1 MNSVTAGID
10 DYPLSERQPERL
22 KTPSGLPFTE
32 IDLEAVLAGK
42 IQMED
47 LRVTSGALESQAEI
61 AEAAGRHQLAENLR
75 RASELARVPED
86 KILQIYQM
94 LRPGRASEEA
104 LMLAAEELEI
114 RFQASRCARFVREAA
129 RAYFKRNV
137 NSDGLKCRARGSRL
151 QISRTPANK

>member
-1 MNSVTAGID
+1 MSRAKAEID

-22 KTPSGLPFTE
+22 KTPSGLPFTA

-42 IQMED
+42 IQMKD
-47 LRVTSGALESQAEI
+47 LRVTSEALEWQAEI
-61 AEAAGRHQLAENLR
+61 ANAAGRRQLAENLC

-104 LMLAAEELEI
+104 LMKAAEDLETQ
-114 RFQASRCARFVREAA
+114 FQAFRCARFVREAA
-129 RAYFKRNV
+129 QAYFTQRE
-137 NSDGLKCRARGSRL
+137 R
-151 QISRTPANK
+151 

>member
-1 MNSVTAGID
+1 MSTIKAGID

-42 IQMED
+42 IQMKD
-47 LRVTSGALESQAEI
+47 LRVTSEALEWQAEI
-61 AEAAGRHQLAENLR
+61 ADDAGRHQLAENLR
-75 RASELARVPED
+75 RASELARVPEN

-104 LMLAAEELEI
+104 LMKAAEELETQ
-114 RFQASRCARFVREAA
+114 FQAFRCARFVREAA
-129 RAYFKRNV
+129 RAYFKQ
-137 NSDGLKCRARGSRL
+137 SE
-151 QISRTPANK
+151 

>member
-47 LRVTSGALESQAEI
+47 LRVTSGALGI
-61 AEAAGRHQLAENLR
+61 ASGDCR
-75 RASELARVPED
+75 R
-86 KILQIYQM
+86 
-94 LRPGRASEEA
+94 
-104 LMLAAEELEI
+104 
-114 RFQASRCARFVREAA
+114 
-129 RAYFKRNV
+129 
-137 NSDGLKCRARGSRL
+137 CRA
-151 QISRTPANK
+151 TPAGGEPAPR

>member
-1 MNSVTAGID
+1 MNRTAAGIG

-42 IQMED
+42 IQMTD
-47 LRVTSGALESQAEI
+47 LRVTSEALEWQAEI
-61 AEAAGRHQLAENLR
+61 ADAAGRHPLAENLR

-94 LRPGRASEEA
+94 LRPGRASEEV
-104 LMLAAEELEI
+104 LMKAAEELESH
-114 RFQASRCARFVREAA
+114 FQAFRCARFVREAA
-129 RAYFKRNV
+129 RAYFKQRE
-137 NSDGLKCRARGSRL
+137 
-151 QISRTPANK
+151 

>member
-1 MNSVTAGID
+1 MNRPTARID

-22 KTPSGLPFTE
+22 KTPSGLPFSE

-42 IQMED
+42 IQMKD
-47 LRVTSGALESQAEI
+47 LRIASEALEWQAEI
-61 AEAAGRHQLAENLR
+61 ADDAGRHQLAENLR

-104 LMLAAEELEI
+104 LMKAAEELETQ
-114 RFQASRCARFVREAA
+114 FQAFRCARFVREAA
-129 RAYFKRNV
+129 RAYFKQ
-137 NSDGLKCRARGSRL
+137 SEG
-151 QISRTPANK
+151 

>member
-1 MNSVTAGID
+1 MNGTTGGID
-10 DYPLSERQPERL
+10 DYPLSERQRERL

-42 IQMED
+42 IQMKD
-47 LRVTSGALESQAEI
+47 LRVTSGALESQGEI
-61 AEAAGRHQLAENLR
+61 ADAAGRHQLAENLR

-104 LMLAAEELEI
+104 LMLAAEELET
-114 RFQASRCARFVREAA
+114 RFQASRCAGFVRDAA
-129 RAYFKRNV
+129 RAYFKRE
-137 NSDGLKCRARGSRL
+137 S
-151 QISRTPANK
+151 

>member
-1 MNSVTAGID
+1 M
-10 DYPLSERQPERL
+10 
-22 KTPSGLPFTE
+22 PFTE

-104 LMLAAEELEI
+104 LMKAADELESQ
-114 RFQASRCARFVREAA
+114 FQAIRCAQFRE
-129 RAYFKRNV
+129 RSGSGLLQTEQNLT
-137 NSDGLKCRARGSRL
+137 NLKCRARGSRA
-151 QISRTPANK
+151 QISRTKTNKSL